1 MLGDEEYIISNTQ
14 RVVTHANFND
24 SVTHWALN
32 LRDGGNGNLKR
43 QDMTNLMKNE
53 YRYNSNFRKFV
64 DEYCNNNRC
73 TVDEAFC
80 SEEIKK
86 MFWIYTEL

>member
-1 MLGDEEYIISNTQ
+1 
-14 RVVTHANFND
+14 
-24 SVTHWALN
+24 
-32 LRDGGNGNLKR
+32 
-43 QDMTNLMKNE
+43 MTNLMKNE

-86 MFWIYTEL
+86 CFGYIQNYKIWVLQ

>member
-1 MLGDEEYIISNTQ
+1 
-14 RVVTHANFND
+14 
-24 SVTHWALN
+24 
-32 LRDGGNGNLKR
+32 
-43 QDMTNLMKNE
+43 MTNLMKNE

-86 MFWIYTEL
+86 VFWIYTEL